1 MSEKRKWWIPLVN
14 RAIDF
19 VFTSFCPICDGQV
32 FKDGYSYVCQECLD
46 TLAWVRGTRC
56 KLCGIPMSGMD
67 FQGLTCAS
75 CREENLLFD
84 QGRCMFVMEERSRG
98 LIHDIKYHGA
108 RMILRDMPSWVD
120 RCDGFREYLEGTV
133 LVPVPLHRR
142 RMGKRGFNQS
152 EWIAHALRKAVG
164 PSVDVVHALKRRK
177 NTPTQTE
184 LDRNQRKANVKN
196 AFALVRKNHLRKEDR
211 IMLVDDV
218 FTTGATLNAC
228 AEVLKEH
235 GFQQISIATLG
246 HG

>member
-1 MSEKRKWWIPLVN
+1 MGRFLRTV
-14 RAIDF
+14 
-19 VFTSFCPICDGQV
+19 
-32 FKDGYSYVCQECLD
+32 
-46 TLAWVRGTRC
+46 
-56 KLCGIPMSGMD
+56 IPMS
-67 FQGLTCAS
+67 A
-75 CREENLLFD
+75 
-84 QGRCMFVMEERSRG
+84 RSA
-98 LIHDIKYHGA
+98 LI
-108 RMILRDMPSWVD
+108 
-120 RCDGFREYLEGTV
+120 
-133 LVPVPLHRR
+133 
-142 RMGKRGFNQS
+142 
-152 EWIAHALRKAVG
+152 
-164 PSVDVVHALKRRK
+164 K